1 MRLRRGMSQDDV
13 AYGVPMDRAALGMVE
28 NGKTAPTVL
37 TLLKLAFALGCEV
50 EELIPT
56 VAEVSSHLRREAS
69 RD

>member
-1 MRLRRGMSQDDV
+1 
-13 AYGVPMDRAALGMVE
+13 MDRAALGMVE